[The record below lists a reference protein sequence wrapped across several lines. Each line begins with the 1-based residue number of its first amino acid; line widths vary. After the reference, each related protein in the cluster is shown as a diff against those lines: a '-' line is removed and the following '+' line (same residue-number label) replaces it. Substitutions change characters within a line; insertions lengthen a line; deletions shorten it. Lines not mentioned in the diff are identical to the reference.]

1 VRAETLDSDQAR
13 NSFLKGLKML
23 PALEVKQLHLG
34 VVSAT
39 ATSSALDLSDYEGP
53 VEIVVVSNA
62 AGSGITNAMKITD
75 CDTSGGSYT
84 DVTGGG
90 LTSVTN
96 AVFGI
101 QKIRLNSDAIKK
113 FIKLAFTVSGGSG
126 TGIIAATVIGNKKY
140 K

>member
-1 VRAETLDSDQAR
+1 
-13 NSFLKGLKML
+13 MI

-34 VVSAT
+34 VVASSTTSA
-39 ATSSALDLSDYEGP
+39 ALDLADYEGP

-75 CDTSGGSYT
+75 CATSGGSYG

-96 AVFGI
+96 AAYGI
-101 QKIRLNSDAIKK
+101 QKLRLNSDAMKRY
-113 FIKLAFTVSGGSG
+113 IKLDFTVSGGPG